1 MNGDYPD
8 RLLTG
13 STGPRASPT
22 SRPSRT
28 SQTHHGRSATEALP
42 LPAEAAD
49 RAMLGFSSADLRE
62 QAEAIGNGIP
72 FVLRA
77 TVT

>member
-1 MNGDYPD
+1 M
-8 RLLTG
+8 
-13 STGPRASPT
+13 
-22 SRPSRT
+22 
-28 SQTHHGRSATEALP
+28 LP

-62 QAEAIGNGIP
+62 QAEAIGNGTP